1 METKSNRIKN
11 ILCIL
16 LAVMFLMTVTVS
28 AVSAS
33 VSGPYM
39 TNYKD
44 SSDMSASTLTYIGSG
59 SGCSDSISSIFI
71 PSSPSTT
78 TSSSGT
84 SGLQP
89 LRTNL
94 KV

>member
-59 SGCSDSISSIFI
+59 SGCSDSTSSIFI

-78 TSSSGT
+78 TSSSET
-84 SGLQP
+84 SGFQP